1 MATTEPRRTRVLR
14 WLAIGAA
21 LLVGVAVA
29 LDWARTAGREQA
41 IADRESFRRG
51 CSVPQSKPCVDVL
64 RGGNVIGT
72 GFVIAESEN
81 AVAFYDVETH
91 EVRQLE
97 KSGGAVTLRPR

>member
-1 MATTEPRRTRVLR
+1 MATTKAKVSRA
-14 WLAIGAA
+14 WKLAFGAA
-21 LLVGVAVA
+21 ALVIVGVAV
-29 LDWARTAGREQA
+29 DRARTSGREQA

-64 RGGNVIGT
+64 RGRSVIGT

-91 EVRQLE
+91 EVRQLD